1 MDQREV
7 GLSFTAGTG
16 SLTVTAPPNSNIAP
30 PGYYMLF
37 LLNSSGVPSVANFVQ
52 VTAATG
58 PGDFSLSA
66 TPSNYTVGPG
76 TAASYTVNVSALN
89 GFAGNVSFSITG
101 LPSGATPTFMPAS
114 VVGSGSSTL
123 SISTSSSTPAGSY
136 SLTITATSG
145 TLTHTAQVTLVV
157 ADFSISVAPASQ
169 TVGRGSKT
177 FYTVTITAL
186 GPFTSSVSFT
196 VTGVPKRTSTSFSPT
211 SVTGSGTSTLTVGPN
226 RNAPPG
232 TYSLTIKGSGAGITH
247 SAVVSLTIQ

>member
-37 LLNSSGVPSVANFVQ
+37 LLNNSGVPSVANFVQ
-52 VTAATG
+52 VTAAAG
-58 PGDFSLSA
+58 LADFSLSA
-66 TPSNYTVGPG
+66 TPSSYTVRPG

-101 LPSGATPTFMPAS
+101 LPSGATPTFTPAS

-136 SLTITATSG
+136 PLTITGTSG

-157 ADFSISVAPASQ
+157 ADFSISVSPASQ
-169 TVGRGSKT
+169 TVRRGSKT
-177 FYTVTITAL
+177 SYNVTITAL
-186 GPFTSSVSFT
+186 GPFSSSVSFT

-211 SVTGSGTSTLTVGPN
+211 SVTGSGTSTLTVSPN
-226 RNAPPG
+226 RNATPG
-232 TYSLTIKGSGAGITH
+232 TYSLTIKGSGGGITH